1 MDYVNPQFHSL
12 VTDGDTEQVLFLSE
26 VSEPDGI
33 SNYWGYWLGNFY
45 LSTDGDMT
53 SDGATFVDDMSQ
65 TPGYR
70 VGLVPS
76 RTMSVSL
83 MNVDGYL
90 NGHNF
95 GWMSAHIGVR
105 YDSSS
110 ITLNSGELTRYVDTL
125 HTYSFRETGFYVDNV
140 QKLAYPCCGGWCTN
154 AIYGVYYDTQANE
167 YKVFEY
173 EWMDDFF
180 ETLDYESTYN
190 RQLTEASIEK
200 FRNGRFFASDV
211 HYPIGQNDSYYAML
225 HDTRGGETTSYYITD
240 VGTFFVNRPSKTMR
254 KVIDIHEAFDAM
266 RLLDVD
272 ATPVLQTSSA
282 TNAKTLLE
290 DIIDYCGFQ
299 IQYSDGLVQ
308 TDPQDR
314 LTAISVNI
322 AELSKN
328 AYTCRRLIALMLE
341 AVGCNARARTTT
353 ITSLPNGI
361 FIYSPI
367 QEGTGLWGV
376 TADHIAANGLE
387 TEEYTTEAFDCVRVK
402 TMDNSVEVYPTS
414 GGNLVYEINANPFVP
429 HATSAL
435 LGYIADIPTYVPMS
449 VEAIEADPSFQ
460 IGDLTFIYP
469 DPDDQTV
476 VYRIPITSQTVRFR
490 GKTFAT
496 IEACGTDNDIGYV
509 TDNYTDTNARV
520 FKPISPSQIVGTL
533 TNDINNTNITTAN
546 IAISGH
552 NSKIGTILESAPSA
566 NVSVS
571 AGLTTG
577 TAVCSINLPV
587 GTWII
592 AGYVRWSA
600 TAGRKIVTLSAT
612 SGVVSSTTFR
622 SDLYTEDSTVSTMEV
637 MAIRAIAGSETFYL
651 NAASSVSATVDKTYS
666 KIHAIRIL

>member
-12 VTDGDTEQVLFLSE
+12 VTDGVTDQVLLLAE
-26 VSEPDGI
+26 VEAPTD
-33 SNYWGYWLGNFY
+33 GYWNGNLY

-53 SDGATFVDDMSQ
+53 SDGATFSDDMSQ

-70 VGLVPS
+70 VGLAPS

-83 MNVDGYL
+83 MNVEGHL

-95 GWMSAHIGVR
+95 GWMSAYIGAKR
-105 YDSSS
+105 GSSS
-110 ITLNSGELTRYVDTL
+110 ITLNSGEHTRYVHNL
-125 HTYSFRETGFYVDNV
+125 HTYSFRDTGFYVDNV
-140 QKLAYPCCGGWCTN
+140 RKLSYPSYGGILF
-154 AIYGVYYDTQANE
+154 AQGIYGLYYDTPSDA
-167 YKVFEY
+167 YKVFWY
-173 EWMDDFF
+173 EVDDDFF
-180 ETLDYESTYN
+180 ETYDHPLTSAMKEKLLD
-190 RQLTEASIEK
+190 
-200 FRNGRFFASDV
+200 GRFLSFWITFPGGSD
-211 HYPIGQNDSYYAML
+211 DYYANFS
-225 HDTRGGETTSYYITD
+225 DTRGGEKTDYYVTN
-240 VGTFFVNRPSKTMR
+240 VGTFCVNRPSKTVNQ
-254 KVIDIHEAFDAM
+254 VIDINEAFDVM

-272 ATPVLQTSSA
+272 ATPVLQTSLA

-290 DIIDYCGFQ
+290 NIATYCDFK
-299 IQYSDGLVQ
+299 IHYSLGLVQ

-328 AYTCRRLIALMLE
+328 TYTCRRLISLMLE
-341 AVGCNARARTTT
+341 AVGCNARAYTTT
-353 ITSLPNGI
+353 TDGI
-361 FIYSPI
+361 PSGILIFSPK

-402 TMDNSVEVYPTS
+402 TMDNSVEIYPS
-414 GGNLVYEINANPFVP
+414 LGGNLVYEINANPFVP

-449 VEAIEADPSFQ
+449 VEAIEGDPSFQ

-469 DPDDQTV
+469 DPDDPAV

-490 GKTFAT
+490 GKTFST

-520 FKPISPSQIVGTL
+520 FKTISPSQIVGTI
-533 TNDINNTNITTAN
+533 TNDINNTNISTAN
-546 IAISGH
+546 ITINGH
-552 NSKIGTILESAPSA
+552 NTKIGTILESAPSA
-566 NVSVS
+566 NVSVP

-600 TAGRKIVTLSAT
+600 TAGRKIITLSAT

-622 SDLYTEDSTVSTMEV
+622 SDLYTEDNAVSTMEV
-637 MAIRAIAGSETFYL
+637 IAIRAISASTTFYL
-651 NAASSVSATVDKTYS
+651 NAASSVSATADKTYS
-666 KIHAIRIL
+666 KLHALRIL